1 MSFIMLAR
9 FVPRAGA
16 EDELL
21 SELTAMVAPSLAEPG
36 CLRYQPL
43 LDPARAGTVIMV
55 EEWADRAALEQHFA
69 SPHFVRVAPRL
80 AELVGEPVAVD
91 ELLPSPDNPRSLIGA
106 QELRALAG

>member
-43 LDPARAGTVIMV
+43 LDPARPGTVLMV

-69 SPHFVRVAPRL
+69 SPHFVRVAPLL
-80 AELVGEPVAVD
+80 ADLVDEPIAVE
-91 ELLPSPDNPRSLIGA
+91 ELLPDPDNPQSLIA
-106 QELRALAG
+106 APQLRALAG